1 MRSKRVIGEFGTG
14 TSTSLQ
20 LFSSRRKSE
29 LSLKGNDGVR
39 FQVDYGHDDTA
50 LVELC
55 R

>member
-1 MRSKRVIGEFGTG
+1 MRSKRVIGDLGTG

-20 LFSSRRKSE
+20 LFSSRRKSAVVE
-29 LSLKGNDGVR
+29 GNDGVR